1 MNQDLTEQARYKIV
15 SWYEGILKKLLTWT
29 TEHAVTRKQ
38 FGKPLKD
45 FELLQEKFARIGTT
59 IYAMES
65 MAYLTAGNIF
75 SGVD

>member
-1 MNQDLTEQARYKIV
+1 
-15 SWYEGILKKLLTWT
+15 LTWT

-65 MAYLTAGNIF
+65 MAYLTAAMLDTYKEPDCAMEAAI
-75 SGVD
+75 VKVILVI